1 MTDEGRWK
9 RDDGRETR
17 DEKADTFCC
26 PSSYRSGR
34 PSPIGL
40 LRKVL
45 QQPTTYNKQSEAQ
58 GSKRR
63 AKDERRK
70 AKGAGLKAQS

>member
-1 MTDEGRWK
+1 M
-9 RDDGRETR
+9 
-17 DEKADTFCC
+17 DEKRGTKRQIRFVAPR
-26 PSSYRSGR
+26 PSEAVVHL